1 MGDLSPCP
9 HNHLTQR
16 SPENHTSPTQIIT
29 VQGVG
34 GLGTPP
40 VAEQVFEKGTGV
52 RKSNRCSPPL
62 DTTCVMGAPPPAVK
76 LSGAANP
83 TREPGR
89 PAHRASIRPTPR
101 GWLVGGWWCSMGA

>member
-1 MGDLSPCP
+1 MGDLSPYP

-40 VAEQVFEKGTGV
+40 VAEHTFEKGTGV
-52 RKSNRCSPPL
+52 RKSNRCTPPL
-62 DTTCVMGAPPPAVK
+62 DIMCVRGGATPSRKAPDSTCQG
-76 LSGAANP
+76 
-83 TREPGR
+83 
-89 PAHRASIRPTPR
+89 
-101 GWLVGGWWCSMGA
+101 